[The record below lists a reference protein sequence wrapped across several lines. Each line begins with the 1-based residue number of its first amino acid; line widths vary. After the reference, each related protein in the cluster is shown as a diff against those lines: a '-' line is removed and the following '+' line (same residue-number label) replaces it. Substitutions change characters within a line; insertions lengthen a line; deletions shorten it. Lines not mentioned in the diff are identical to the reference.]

1 MRNLKLGLFSML
13 CAVFMFWITTA
24 FDINVWP
31 ENYYWTLTLNRVN
44 IMKSYG
50 ITWIVLDG
58 TWYEISIASGA
69 TPWYWKISVYQICWQ
84 GWWNCKQVSQ
94 LSTTTPVMNSIT
106 DNWLVE
112 KTNGVANKVWKTNA
126 RWEPQWLDDATG
138 SISINAYTPTLS
150 RGSPST
156 IIKINDSTATV
167 TLPSNPHYVWIIVA
181 ASTSNWTSNTN
192 TTDPYLNYVENST
205 VKSRIQI
212 KWSGSTTVSANNGII
227 TITST
232 WDGGTSLWQTSW
244 ANFIK
249 PKNDSY
255 NVTIGNIQIKT
266 WDNGG
271 CSTNQL
277 IPGIIYTDKFFIRSS
292 NYGWGCG
299 IASKPIIMDSSWHV
313 AINASINE
321 TYATVIGGTTEIN
334 GSVTVEWEILGTS
347 TLNTPSAVHNTSATI
362 NWNKFQS
369 NKVWIQKTP
378 GSLWEPLQING
389 GIQVSNYST
398 PTMNNTCNVEW
409 AIEYYNGYFYW
420 CAKKWNTSAKRARLS
435 IYFQEGQVVFD

>member
-13 CAVFMFWITTA
+13 CAIFIFWITTA

-69 TPWYWKISVYQICWQ
+69 TNWYWKISVYRICWQ

-94 LSTTTPVMNSIT
+94 LSTTTPVMNSIN

-167 TLPSNPHYVWIIVA
+167 TLPSNPHYVWSIVA
-181 ASTSNWTSNTN
+181 STRNWTSNTN

-212 KWSGSTTVSANNGII
+212 KWSGSIGVSANDWTI

-232 WDGGTSLWQTSW
+232 WGGWWDSLWTGSSDKTKIRQTDETDAVVIWRHEGNLYESYIEFQGSW
-244 ANFIK
+244 
-249 PKNDSY
+249 SY
-255 NVTIGNIQIKT
+255 KT
-266 WDNGG
+266 PWM
-271 CSTNQL
+271 CST
-277 IPGIIYTDKFFIRSS
+277 TT
-292 NYGWGCG
+292 NYGGQVILYWTKMLIGR
-299 IASKPIIMDSSWHV
+299 SNIITCSNDKVVEINPNWLW
-313 AINASINE
+313 INAE
-321 TYATVIGGTTEIN
+321 ADGTYALNV
-334 GSVTVEWEILGTS
+334 WWDAYMTS
-347 TLNTPSAVHNTSATI
+347 IRANSATI
-362 NWNKFQS
+362 GTHVFS
-369 NKVWIQKTP
+369 NKVWINTNPDPTWATFQV
-378 GSLWEPLQING
+378 NG
-389 GIQVSNYST
+389 GIKIGSNWHST
-398 PTMNNTCNVEW
+398 CVNWTIDYTGGNFYGCRNGTRKKFLMQGDCN
-409 AIEYYNGYFYW
+409 
-420 CAKKWNTSAKRARLS
+420 CTSS
-435 IYFQEGQVVFD
+435 